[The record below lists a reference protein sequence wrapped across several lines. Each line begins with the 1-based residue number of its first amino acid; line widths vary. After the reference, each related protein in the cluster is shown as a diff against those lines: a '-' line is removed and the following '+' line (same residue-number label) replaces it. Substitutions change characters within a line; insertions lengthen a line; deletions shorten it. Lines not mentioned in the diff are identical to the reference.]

1 MQLDVMATEH
11 EWSTEFKKGGVQLC
25 IIALLS
31 KGKKY
36 GFQIIKELR
45 ERSDGYFDLKEGTL
59 YPALHRLEKRGYLK
73 SEWVTEGDRP
83 PRKYYVLTKSGKKIL
98 SSASSEWHKM
108 VESMKN
114 VLE

>member
-1 MQLDVMATEH
+1 MVMEH
-11 EWSTEFKKGGVQLC
+11 DWSAEFKKGGVQLC

-45 ERSDGYFDLKEGTL
+45 EKTDGYFDLKEGTL

-73 SEWVTEGDRP
+73 SQWVTEKDRP
-83 PRKYYVLTKSGKKIL
+83 PRKYYVLTKAGKEVLK
-98 SSASSEWHKM
+98 SASSEWQQM

>member
-1 MQLDVMATEH
+1 MVSEH
-11 EWSTEFKKGGVQLC
+11 EWSAEFKKGGVQLC

-36 GFQIIKELR
+36 GFQIIKELL
-45 ERSDGYFDLKEGTL
+45 EKSEGYFDLKEGTL

-73 SEWVTEGDRP
+73 SEWVTEEDRP
-83 PRKYYVLTKSGKKIL
+83 PRKYYVLTKAGKEVLK
-98 SSASSEWHKM
+98 SASSEWQQM

>member
-1 MQLDVMATEH
+1 MPGKH
-11 EWSTEFKKGGVQLC
+11 EWSAEFKKGGVQLS
-25 IIALLS
+25 IMAILS

-45 ERSDGYFDLKEGTL
+45 EKSNGYFDLKEGTL

-73 SEWVTEGDRP
+73 SEWVTEKDNP
-83 PRKYYVLTKSGKKIL
+83 PRKYYVLTKAGKDVLK
-98 SSASSEWHKM
+98 SARSEWKQM
-108 VESMKN
+108 VDSMDK

>member
-1 MQLDVMATEH
+1 MQTDAMATKH
-11 EWSTEFKKGGVQLC
+11 EWSAELKKGGVQLC
-25 IIALLS
+25 IMALL
-31 KGKKY
+31 KEGKKY

-83 PRKYYVLTKSGKKIL
+83 PRKYYRLTTQGKKVL
-98 SSASSEWHKM
+98 RSARAEWLRM
-108 VESMKN
+108 VESTKK

>member
-1 MQLDVMATEH
+1 MVSEH
-11 EWSTEFKKGGVQLC
+11 EWSAEFKKGGVQLC

-45 ERSDGYFDLKEGTL
+45 EKSEGYFDLKEGTL

-73 SEWVTEGDRP
+73 SEWVTEEDRP
-83 PRKYYVLTKSGKKIL
+83 PRKYYVLTKAGKEVLK
-98 SSASSEWHKM
+98 SASSEWQQM

>member
-1 MQLDVMATEH
+1 MVIEH
-11 EWSTEFKKGGVQLC
+11 EWSAELKKGSVQLC
-25 IIALLS
+25 ILSLLS

-45 ERSDGYFDLKEGTL
+45 ERSDGFFDLKEGTL

-73 SEWVTEGDRP
+73 SEWVTESDRP
-83 PRKYYVLTKSGKKIL
+83 PRKYYKLTNKGKKVL
-98 SSASSEWHKM
+98 RSVSSEWLQM
-108 VESMKN
+108 VESVKN